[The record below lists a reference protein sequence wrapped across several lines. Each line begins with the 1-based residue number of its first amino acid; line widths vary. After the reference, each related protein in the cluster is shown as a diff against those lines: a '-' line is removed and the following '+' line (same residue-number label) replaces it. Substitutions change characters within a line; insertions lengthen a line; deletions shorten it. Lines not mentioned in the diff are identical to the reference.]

1 MKNRSGEKI
10 KLASI
15 DELLGVVN
23 EESAMEIEISKIHPF
38 KNHPFKVL
46 DDEKMQDLV
55 ESVRINGVL
64 TPVLLRMDENEEYEM
79 GDTIY
84 TEKDLTPEQ
93 LVEKSL
99 ALLKGYQ
106 NGAKLFLEDFD
117 EFIMKD

>member
-55 ESVRINGVL
+55 ESVKINGVL

-79 GDTIY
+79 VILMSGVPFSSMILSRY
-84 TEKDLTPEQ
+84 FA
-93 LVEKSL
+93 LVIV
-99 ALLKGYQ
+99 
-106 NGAKLFLEDFD
+106 
-117 EFIMKD
+117 FI

>member
-46 DDEKMQDLV
+46 DDEKMQDLA
-55 ESVRINGVL
+55 VRFSFLRNFARKVLPLPFSPVRQKIND
-64 TPVLLRMDENEEYEM
+64 P
-79 GDTIY
+79 
-84 TEKDLTPEQ
+84 P
-93 LVEKSL
+93 
-99 ALLKGYQ
+99 
-106 NGAKLFLEDFD
+106 LFSARR
-117 EFIMKD
+117 K